1 MEDVASENEGPKAA
15 GASGGGERA
24 SKVEAGRARIAQLV
38 NGHASG
44 GGGKARR
51 SRRMTS
57 EERFE
62 QIVDV
67 AVRLIGEKGYYGM
80 SLQDVAN
87 EIGVSQTA
95 VIHRVKSKQGLLIAV
110 IERHYD
116 KFDAVD
122 RYLSLFEPGGAREGG
137 RPRVPEA
144 LRRVVEQNS
153 RQPEMVKV
161 FEMLNTEAMSPV
173 HPAYAYFAER
183 PERMAR
189 QFREHEWAV
198 PDGVDAEFVYMLAN
212 AAMYGLEG
220 RWLANPERIDFVAEW
235 DRYADYLF
243 PSPLWDDYR

>member
-80 SLQDVAN
+80 SLQEDRKSVVR
-87 EIGVSQTA
+87 E
-95 VIHRVKSKQGLLIAV
+95 RV
-110 IERHYD
+110 
-116 KFDAVD
+116 
-122 RYLSLFEPGGAREGG
+122 
-137 RPRVPEA
+137 
-144 LRRVVEQNS
+144 
-153 RQPEMVKV
+153 
-161 FEMLNTEAMSPV
+161 
-173 HPAYAYFAER
+173 
-183 PERMAR
+183 
-189 QFREHEWAV
+189 
-198 PDGVDAEFVYMLAN
+198 
-212 AAMYGLEG
+212 
-220 RWLANPERIDFVAEW
+220 
-235 DRYADYLF
+235 
-243 PSPLWDDYR
+243 